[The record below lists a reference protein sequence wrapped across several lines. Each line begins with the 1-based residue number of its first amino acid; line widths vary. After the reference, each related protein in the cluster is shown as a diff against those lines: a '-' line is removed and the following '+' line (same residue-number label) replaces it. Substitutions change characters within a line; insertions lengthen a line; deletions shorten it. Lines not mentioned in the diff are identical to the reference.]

1 MRRGLSQQFRAGLP
15 QWLSSKESA
24 CNAGDTGS
32 IPGSG
37 RSLEEGMAIHS
48 RILARK
54 IPGTEETRRLQSM
67 VLQRVRHDLMTTHA
81 CMPVYYLRG
90 MRQILRALFPF
101 SAMFNMV
108 LFAAL

>member
-24 CNAGDTGS
+24 CNAEGTGS

-54 IPGTEETRRLQSM
+54 IPWTEKPGQGYSPWGRKES
-67 VLQRVRHDLMTTHA
+67 DMTEAGENAQPARIYDHLTSG
-81 CMPVYYLRG
+81 R
-90 MRQILRALFPF
+90 
-101 SAMFNMV
+101 
-108 LFAAL
+108 

>member
-15 QWLSSKESA
+15 QWLSSKDST
-24 CNAGDTGS
+24 CNIGDTGS

-54 IPGTEETRRLQSM
+54 VPWMEKPGGYRPWGHKESG
-67 VLQRVRHDLMTTHA
+67 TTKASENARPARIDDH
-81 CMPVYYLRG
+81 LT
-90 MRQILRALFPF
+90 
-101 SAMFNMV
+101 SSH
-108 LFAAL
+108 